1 MLRSRRLVA
10 TVMVLGALVT
20 AAACSSDDEPK
31 ASPPTSAT
39 PQGPTLLTFAV
50 FGPPQV
56 VTAYTKIAADFSA
69 EHPDT
74 IVNIQPYDTRAEAS
88 AAIQKEIA
96 AGNPPDAFLMS
107 LDDLP
112 RLVEEK
118 AVRRLDELL
127 GERQVD
133 FGDGYQRDALEDFSS
148 ENALQCMPVDVS
160 PMVVYFNVDLIHL
173 PTLTTPDQRPITAET
188 GWTIDQ
194 FAAAARQATR
204 GKVRGVYVAPDLDQ
218 VAPFIWSGGGHVV
231 DDLDAPTR
239 LTLSDGASENALEK
253 LLEIVRDPH
262 ITFTRQQLAKRSALE
277 RFESGK
283 LGMILGFRDLTPVLR
298 AQANLNFDVMPMPKV
313 GSKATVGE
321 TAGLCL
327 SSASKHPEKTADFL
341 AYAVSDDASALLAA
355 TGYVVP
361 TNLDVVN
368 SDAFAQPAEMPASS
382 AVFAN
387 AVRSIHSLPRVPTWT
402 SVATSTAGLLE
413 GLFYDPVIDP
423 LDQRLKAID
432 AASVPLFT
440 PVPSPSVSP
449 SGFPSGSPSGTGSPR

>member
-1 MLRSRRLVA
+1 MLRSRRVLA
-10 TVMVLGALVT
+10 TVVALGALVT
-20 AAACSSDDEPK
+20 AAACSSGDEPK
-31 ASPPTSAT
+31 TAPKTSAT

-50 FGPPQV
+50 YGPPQV

-69 EHPDT
+69 AHPDT
-74 IVNIQPYDTRAEAS
+74 IVNIQPYDNQAEAS
-88 AAIQKEIA
+88 AAIEKEIA
-96 AGNPPDAFLMS
+96 AGDPPDAFMTGLE
-107 LDDLP
+107 DLP

-160 PMVVYFNVDLIHL
+160 PMVVYYNVDLIHL
-173 PTLTTPDQRPITAET
+173 PTLTTPDQRPITADT

-204 GKVRGVYVAPDLDQ
+204 GKIRGVYVAPDLQQ
-218 VAPFIWSGGGHVV
+218 VAPFVWSGGGHVV

-239 LTLSDGASENALEK
+239 LTLSDGASEKALES
-253 LLEIVRDPH
+253 LLEVVRDPH
-262 ITFTRQQLAKRSALE
+262 ITFTQQQLAKRSALE

-283 LGMILGFRDLTPVLR
+283 LGMILGFRDLTPALR
-298 AQANLNFDVMPMPKV
+298 AQANLNFDVMPMPRV
-313 GSKATVGE
+313 GSRATIGK
-321 TAGLCL
+321 TTGLCL
-327 SSASKHPEKTADFL
+327 SSKSKHPERTADFL

-368 SDAFAQPAEMPASS
+368 SDAFAQPTEMPASAS
-382 AVFAN
+382 VFTDSI
-387 AVRSIHSLPRVPTWT
+387 RRIHSLPRVPTWP
-402 SVATSTAGLLE
+402 SVATSTATLLA

-440 PVPSPSVSP
+440 PVPT
-449 SGFPSGSPSGTGSPR
+449 PSGSPSGSPSATGSPR